1 MALNNY
7 YNKNLKKFSRE
18 NRNNST
24 RSEDALWNYVLRNR
38 KMMDYQFLR
47 QRPIEN
53 YIADFFCKD
62 LKLIIEAD
70 GITHQSE
77 GSFERDEERTKRLNE
92 LGYTVIRFSDKEILG
107 DTIKVMQS
115 ITEWIEHQEKNKP
128 ELLTIKKRKIRRGLK
143 GGNEPNAQ

>member
-1 MALNNY
+1 
-7 YNKNLKKFSRE
+7 
-18 NRNNST
+18 
-24 RSEDALWNYVLRNR
+24 
-38 KMMDYQFLR
+38 MMDYQFLR